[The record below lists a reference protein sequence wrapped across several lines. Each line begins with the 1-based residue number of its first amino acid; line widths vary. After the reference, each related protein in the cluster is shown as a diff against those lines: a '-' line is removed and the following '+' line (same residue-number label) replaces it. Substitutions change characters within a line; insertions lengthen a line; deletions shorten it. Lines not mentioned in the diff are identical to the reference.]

1 MKKLVI
7 IDSQALIHRAF
18 HALPILTDRHGTPT
32 NAVFGFFSVFLKMI
46 KDVKPDAIVACFDL
60 PAPTFRH
67 QAFEDYKAHRPKTPP
82 ELIKQIPIVKEILEV
97 FKVPMVELAGY
108 EADDLI
114 GTIATHIYKDHPDW
128 QVIIATGD
136 LDTLQLVN
144 ERIHVYTLRKG
155 VADTTEYDP
164 AAVEKRYGLK
174 PPVMRQ
180 YKGLVGDASDNIPG
194 VAGIGEKTAIA
205 LLQKYPSLESIY
217 EALESSPDEIPN
229 RARAALAKGK
239 DSAFF
244 SRDLATID
252 CAAPLHFEF
261 EKAHWGGYDKAMAV
275 QILHKYGLRS
285 LVARLPFPTEA
296 TLWSAPTNSM
306 KATSL
311 KIIEV
316 KKWATAGVNGADAIG
331 FSGEILAIIKGPVV
345 YWGPVDFKVATQE
358 PVVIH
363 DFKPLARAL
372 IQAGLKAPVAE
383 DDTLLAAWLDRPG
396 RSKYDFEALV
406 EIYNLTP
413 ISVPENLEPDAVLA
427 IKGAWL
433 AQTLT
438 PILKTRLQKSGL
450 DKILRDLEL
459 PLTPILAE
467 MEAAGIK
474 INAECLAKFKKELKA
489 ELQTLTKEIYKIADG
504 EFNIQSPKQLR
515 EILFEKIKLPTEGI
529 RTTPTGVISTDEQE
543 LRKLASHEIV
553 GNILAYRERAKL
565 LNTYVE
571 PLPGFADKK
580 HRVHTSFVQTGTVT
594 GRLSSA
600 EPNLQNIPLRT
611 ELGKRVREAFLA
623 SEGQVL
629 LSADFSQIE
638 LRVVAHIAKDER
650 MLAAFKNG
658 EDIHTTTAAAVLGIS
673 PENVTPE
680 IRRRAK
686 AVNFGIIYGLS
697 AFGLAES
704 TGMSRPDA
712 RAFIDKYLERFFGV
726 RDYMLKT
733 KQLARQQGYVETL
746 LGRRRYLPDL
756 QSGSFR
762 GRAGAERE
770 AINHPIQGTAA
781 DIMKLAMIKV
791 KALPESKMAGA
802 KILLQVHDE
811 LLFEVPQGQ
820 VNKIAPEIKAAMEGA
835 FKLDVPL
842 EVDLSV
848 GPNWGE
854 LKNYSN

>member
-1 MKKLVI
+1 
-7 IDSQALIHRAF
+7 
-18 HALPILTDRHGTPT
+18 
-32 NAVFGFFSVFLKMI
+32 
-46 KDVKPDAIVACFDL
+46 
-60 PAPTFRH
+60 
-67 QAFEDYKAHRPKTPP
+67 
-82 ELIKQIPIVKEILEV
+82 
-97 FKVPMVELAGY
+97 
-108 EADDLI
+108 
-114 GTIATHIYKDHPDW
+114 
-128 QVIIATGD
+128 
-136 LDTLQLVN
+136 
-144 ERIHVYTLRKG
+144 
-155 VADTTEYDP
+155 
-164 AAVEKRYGLK
+164 
-174 PPVMRQ
+174 
-180 YKGLVGDASDNIPG
+180 
-194 VAGIGEKTAIA
+194 
-205 LLQKYPSLESIY
+205 
-217 EALESSPDEIPN
+217 
-229 RARAALAKGK
+229 
-239 DSAFF
+239 
-244 SRDLATID
+244 
-252 CAAPLHFEF
+252 
-261 EKAHWGGYDKAMAV
+261 
-275 QILHKYGLRS
+275 
-285 LVARLPFPTEA
+285 
-296 TLWSAPTNSM
+296 
-306 KATSL
+306 
-311 KIIEV
+311 
-316 KKWATAGVNGADAIG
+316 
-331 FSGEILAIIKGPVV
+331 
-345 YWGPVDFKVATQE
+345 
-358 PVVIH
+358 
-363 DFKPLARAL
+363 
-372 IQAGLKAPVAE
+372 
-383 DDTLLAAWLDRPG
+383 
-396 RSKYDFEALV
+396 
-406 EIYNLTP
+406 
-413 ISVPENLEPDAVLA
+413 
-427 IKGAWL
+427 
-433 AQTLT
+433 
-438 PILKTRLQKSGL
+438 
-450 DKILRDLEL
+450 
-459 PLTPILAE
+459 
-467 MEAAGIK
+467 
-474 INAECLAKFKKELKA
+474 
-489 ELQTLTKEIYKIADG
+489 
-504 EFNIQSPKQLR
+504 
-515 EILFEKIKLPTEGI
+515 
-529 RTTPTGVISTDEQE
+529 VISTDEQE

-820 VNKIAPEIKAAMEGA
+820 VNKIAPEIKAAMESA